1 MKVYSRLI
9 RFSEKYPDIVVAL
22 GMFDGMHIG
31 HQSIVRR
38 AVELAHN
45 INGTPMV
52 FTFSNHP
59 LEILAPE
66 RAPLFIGSRHLRQQI
81 LEELGVEVLLEL
93 TFTKNLSRRTPEEFM
108 ALLQRDFSPR
118 YVVTGPNYTF
128 GRMGKGTGRM
138 LIREGISYG
147 FQAEVCPAVLHN
159 GRPVSSTRIR
169 ALLAEGN
176 LDRANEFLGRPFT
189 YHSRVVHGDRRGRT
203 LGFPTANLVIPHTR
217 AMLPNGAYAVM
228 VDVRGDKYC
237 GLASIGSNPTFDG
250 ERQRRL
256 EVNIRDFSQDIYN
269 ELVSV
274 SFLGKLRDEQ
284 KFDSADQLVRQL
296 RRDKEQAEKFWSKYI

>member
-1 MKVYSRLI
+1 MKIYSRLI
-9 RFSEKYPDIVVAL
+9 RFSAKYPDIVVAL

-38 AVELAHN
+38 AVELARMIH
-45 INGTPMV
+45 GTPMV

-66 RAPLFIGSRHLRQQI
+66 SAPLLIGSSHLRRKI

-93 TFTKNLSRRTPEEFM
+93 AFTKKLSRLTPEEFM
-108 ALLQRDFSPR
+108 KLLQSDFAPR

-138 LIREGISYG
+138 LIREGDSYG
-147 FQAEVCPAVLHN
+147 FKAEVCPAVQHN
-159 GRPVSSTRIR
+159 GRPISSTRIR
-169 ALLAEGN
+169 ALLAEGD
-176 LDRANEFLGRPFT
+176 LDGANEFLGRPFT
-189 YHSRVVHGDRRGRT
+189 YLSRVVHGDRRGRE
-203 LGFPTANLVIPHTR
+203 LGFPTANLVIPENR
-217 AMLPNGAYAVM
+217 AMLPNGAYAVK
-228 VDVRGDKYC
+228 VEVRGSSYF
-237 GLASIGSNPTFDG
+237 GLASIGRNPTFAG

-256 EVNIRDFSQDIYN
+256 EVNIRDFSKDIYN
-269 ELVSV
+269 ELLAV

-284 KFDSADQLVRQL
+284 KFASADQLVRQL
-296 RRDKEQAEKFWSKYI
+296 RKDRDQAERFWK